1 MKLVYLY
8 RVILTGLFI
17 CASNARGEQYS
28 NNVEQRVNG
37 ILSQMTLQEK
47 LDYIHG
53 VPVSPGF
60 PNSTGASIGGIPR
73 VGLPEIRTTDGP
85 QGVRV
90 PFLPSTAHPGGIV
103 VAASWNPKC
112 AWDRGVGIGRDCR
125 SRGFH
130 IWLGPGVNIYRV
142 PVGGRNSGY
151 CSGEDPYLGSQ
162 LAVPLV

>member
-1 MKLVYLY
+1 MELIDLY
-8 RVILTGLFI
+8 RITLTGLLV
-17 CASNARGEQYS
+17 CTLSAYGQQGS

-53 VPVSPGF
+53 VPPSPGF
-60 PNSTGASIGGIPR
+60 PDSTSASIAAIPR

-90 PFLPSTAHPGGIV
+90 PLLPSTAHPGAIV
-103 VAASWNPKC
+103 VAASWNPER

-130 IWLGPGVNIYRV
+130 IWLGPGVNIYR
-142 PVGGRNSGY
+142 
-151 CSGEDPYLGSQ
+151 
-162 LAVPLV
+162 